1 MNRLAGNRT
10 ITTRLTGLACTALL
24 VTACATSPETPEAA
38 KAARAELTRL
48 QSDSQLAT
56 LAPQAITE
64 AEAAVV
70 AAEQSGRDAAATEH
84 KVFMA
89 ERKVALARALATAR
103 LAEDQR
109 AQLARQR
116 DEARLSARTEEA
128 TAARN
133 QATTAQAVA
142 ASAQQQAASAQQQ
155 TADLQREIDALRA
168 KPTDQGL
175 VLTLGD
181 VLFATGRA
189 DLKPGAIADVD
200 RLVTFLNK
208 YPDRTVTI
216 EGHTDSVGSTESN
229 QLLSQNRADS
239 VRSYLTQRGVDPGR
253 IQTKG
258 MGESVPVASNDTADG
273 KQQNRRVEI
282 IVSNPPR
289 PAA

>member
-1 MNRLAGNRT
+1 M
-10 ITTRLTGLACTALL
+10 
-24 VTACATSPETPEAA
+24 
-38 KAARAELTRL
+38 AAR
-48 QSDSQLAT
+48 D
-56 LAPQAITE
+56 
-64 AEAAVV
+64 
-70 AAEQSGRDAAATEH
+70 
-84 KVFMA
+84 
-89 ERKVALARALATAR
+89 
-103 LAEDQR
+103 
-109 AQLARQR
+109 
-116 DEARLSARTEEA
+116 
-128 TAARN
+128 
-133 QATTAQAVA
+133 QATMAQAAA
-142 ASAQQQAASAQQQ
+142 ASAQQQA
-155 TADLQREIDALRA
+155 ADLQREIDALRA

-208 YPDRTVTI
+208 YPDRTVII
-216 EGHTDSVGSTESN
+216 EGHTDNVGNTESN

-258 MGESVPVASNDTADG
+258 MGESVPVASNDTAGG

-289 PAA
+289 PAG